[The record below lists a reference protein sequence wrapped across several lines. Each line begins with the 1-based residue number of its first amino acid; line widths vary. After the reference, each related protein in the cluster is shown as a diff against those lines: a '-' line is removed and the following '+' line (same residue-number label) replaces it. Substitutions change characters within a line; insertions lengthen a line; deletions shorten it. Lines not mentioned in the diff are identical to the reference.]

1 MTALVEMAGLTRDY
15 GWLRPR
21 RALDALDLRVESGEV
36 VGLLGPNGSG
46 KSTALRL
53 LLGFMRPTSGTVRL
67 AGLDPW
73 KDGPRARRS
82 VAYLPGELRL
92 YENLTALELAR
103 FLGDLRGG
111 FSGDR
116 ARQLAKAFDLDLDT
130 PLSACSSGMKRKA
143 ALVAI
148 LSLDVPLW
156 VLDEPTN
163 TLDPAMRERLLGEI
177 SRAKAAGKAVLFS
190 SHVLEEV
197 EKVCDRVAIL
207 RKGRLAATC
216 DGESMRRGRRVS
228 ARKLGPVSRPPEC
241 QGLVDASS
249 PEKLIYEVSELSPNL
264 LAWLACQPVEDLR
277 IEPLAVSRLYRS
289 IHPEEAASHD

>member
-1 MTALVEMAGLTRDY
+1 MAALVRMNGLTRDY
-15 GWLRPR
+15 GWFRPK
-21 RALDALDLRVESGEV
+21 RALDSLDLAVSPGEV

-53 LLGFMRPTSGTVRL
+53 LLGFMRPTRGTVHL

-73 KDGPRARRS
+73 KEGPRARLS

-92 YENLTALELAR
+92 YENLSALELAR

-116 ARQLAKAFDLDLDT
+116 ARRLAKVFDLDLDT
-130 PLSACSSGMKRKA
+130 PLASCSSGMKRKA

-148 LSLDVPLW
+148 LALDAPLL

-163 TLDPAMRERLLGEI
+163 TLDPAMRERLLEEI
-177 SRAKAAGKAVLFS
+177 DRARSEGKAVLFS

-207 RKGRLAATC
+207 RKGKLAATC
-216 DGESMRRGRRVS
+216 DGEAMRRGRRIV
-228 ARKLGPVSRPPEC
+228 ARKVAPLADLPRLK
-241 QGLVDASS
+241 GLADSS
-249 PEKLIYEVSELSPNL
+249 SSTHLVLEVAEMAPML
-264 LAWLACQPVEDLR
+264 LRWLADQPIEDLR
-277 IEPLAVSRLYRS
+277 IEPAAVARLYRS
-289 IHPEEAASHD
+289 IHPDAGEPIG